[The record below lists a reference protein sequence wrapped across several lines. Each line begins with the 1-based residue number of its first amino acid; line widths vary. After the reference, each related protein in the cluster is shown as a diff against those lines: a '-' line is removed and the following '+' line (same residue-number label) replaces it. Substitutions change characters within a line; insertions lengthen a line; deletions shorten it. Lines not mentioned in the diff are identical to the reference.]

1 MSAGTRLVVATVVA
15 GLLVSATA
23 GGSAARTDT
32 RRASTDVVVGAILDL
47 SDGWTSLGLS
57 SRETLNLAVADAN
70 ARLAKTGSPTRI
82 SLKIIDVGGD
92 AAKSVAAVEQL
103 AADGVQVAVGPQKSS
118 EIAAVRQVADKR
130 GVIVI
135 SQGSTAHSLAF
146 PDDNVFRLVPDDR
159 SEGAAMVALLRRQ
172 GTNAVVPVW
181 RDDAGNAGLVT
192 SVRKL
197 FPAAGG
203 TVAKGSSYGENAPDF
218 ARTVARASAQ
228 VRALKARG
236 KRVGVYLAAFDEVV
250 GLAHAAARD
259 ATLRSVPWYG
269 SDGVALTHAL
279 VSDPAAARFASHTG
293 YPNPTIGLDDA
304 AAARSAAVL
313 RRAKA
318 ALGHAPDTLS

>member
-32 RRASTDVVVGAILDL
+32 RRASTTVVVGALLDL

-203 TVAKGSSYGENAPDF
+203 TVAKGISYGENAPDF

-236 KRVGVYLAAFDEVV
+236 KRVGVYLAAFD
-250 GLAHAAARD
+250 
-259 ATLRSVPWYG
+259 
-269 SDGVALTHAL
+269 
-279 VSDPAAARFASHTG
+279 
-293 YPNPTIGLDDA
+293 
-304 AAARSAAVL
+304 
-313 RRAKA
+313 
-318 ALGHAPDTLS
+318 